1 MYMELQEIRKSAILV
16 EAIGKALME
25 HEDQK
30 LKLQG
35 IGQLLIKCNERTNEA
50 LDRIEKLYEKLL
62 NKKSA

>member
-25 HEDQK
+25 HEDQN
-30 LKLQG
+30 LQG
-35 IGQLLIKCNERTNEA
+35 IGQLLIKYNKRANEA
-50 LDRIEKLYEKLL
+50 LDRIERHYEKLL